1 MKNTAKNYKG
11 EPMIDFGQEARA
23 KFYSLRG
30 KPTYDECGES
40 YPTCFAI
47 EVAINGEQPKF
58 YADDESFF
66 KKNEGKDIEIIS
78 CEEIANPNAVINAF
92 FMEEVTPIATVY
104 EIERVYGGAE
114 EGGWYYSTKRAVNTV
129 ALEDVEKE
137 YDRCMLYASNGEGNC
152 VQVGFYYGQEENIA
166 KQVYC

>member
-104 EIERVYGGAE
+104 EIERNGNAKMVFTDLAI
-114 EGGWYYSTKRAVNTV
+114 SLTRLLHMTKAVTN
-129 ALEDVEKE
+129 
-137 YDRCMLYASNGEGNC
+137 
-152 VQVGFYYGQEENIA
+152 
-166 KQVYC
+166 